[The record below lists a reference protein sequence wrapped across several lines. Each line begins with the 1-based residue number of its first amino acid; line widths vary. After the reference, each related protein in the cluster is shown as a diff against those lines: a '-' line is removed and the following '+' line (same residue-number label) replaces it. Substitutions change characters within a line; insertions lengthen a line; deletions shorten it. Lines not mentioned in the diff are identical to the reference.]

1 MANILIQL
9 TKTITPLPAGVT
21 FASTNLVV
29 TDSAG
34 ATQSLSLNGSE
45 SPPWSVTVS
54 GLADGAGTVVA
65 TDVDTT
71 GATIGTP
78 VSQSFSTGTAT
89 FSATTGITVTP
100 A

>member
-9 TKTITPLPAGVT
+9 TKTTTQLPAGVT

-29 TDSAG
+29 TDSGG
-34 ATQSLSLNGSE
+34 ATQSFSLNGSE
-45 SPPWSVTVS
+45 TPPWSVLVS
-54 GLADGAGTVVA
+54 GLADGNGSIVA
-65 TDVDTT
+65 SDVDTT

-78 VSQSFSTGTAT
+78 VSQSFNTGVAT
-89 FSATTGITVTP
+89 FAATTGITVTP